1 MMIVKILMSES
12 IILQVTPIRI
22 YDNRSAMYVV
32 TLAGWKCN
40 CCSQL
45 QRCCAWF
52 LADKVR
58 FHFVF
63 SFLFSTRNFIRKSLY
78 HVCLLL
84 VSKPTFAVMYNQGK
98 PVEDACSATCSS
110 SSYTLIIFAGPETD
124 ISTQF
129 IYLNTHTLVK
139 MFTNASGRSVSYIL
153 FYLLLLGLGSL
164 WSIQVTFCCSS
175 TCRVGWNFEVSEDLM
190 YDCVLTWTIVNVPK
204 IKPFKLFSTIFL
216 LIYHVLIMLFF
227 LFGVLPEKHTLNS
240 ATCSY
245 VLEHQ
250 AEKWLTCHSSFS
262 CQVWPV
268 SETGRTS
275 PW

>member
-1 MMIVKILMSES
+1 MSES

-129 IYLNTHTLVK
+129 IYLNTHPCKDVYQC
-139 MFTNASGRSVSYIL
+139 F
-153 FYLLLLGLGSL
+153 
-164 WSIQVTFCCSS
+164 WSICFIYSFIFCYLAWDLCDP
-175 TCRVGWNFEVSEDLM
+175 CRLRFVALAHVELDGTSRFR
-190 YDCVLTWTIVNVPK
+190 K
-204 IKPFKLFSTIFL
+204 ILCMIAS
-216 LIYHVLIMLFF
+216 
-227 LFGVLPEKHTLNS
+227 
-240 ATCSY
+240 
-245 VLEHQ
+245 
-250 AEKWLTCHSSFS
+250 
-262 CQVWPV
+262 
-268 SETGRTS
+268 
-275 PW
+275 